1 MTIQEFEELLLEIQ
15 KNKFETRTLEL
26 KAAKEGCPK
35 RLYDSLSS
43 FSNQDDGGIIVFGID
58 EKNDYDECGVYDV
71 NDIQKQI
78 NNQCLQMVPKIRPLF
93 TVLEKDGKYFVAAE
107 IPAVDIVDRPCY
119 YEGVGRL
126 KGSYTRVGDSDEPMT
141 EYEVYSFEAY
151 RQKYQDDIRVVERAS
166 YEYIN
171 RKELNRYLE
180 ALKQGKP
187 NLALISE
194 KEICKLM
201 CVEKDGFLTL
211 GAVLAFGIYPQAY
224 FPQLSIIATVVPGI
238 EIGDTGDD
246 GERFLDNQRIDGNLV
261 EMLDGALNFV
271 KRNMKVSTI
280 IDENTGKRKDKTQ
293 YPIPA
298 VREAVLN
305 ALVHRDYSIHTEG
318 KPIQLIMY
326 EDRIEVINPG
336 GLYGRITV
344 DQLGK
349 VQPDTRNPLIANILE
364 QLDVTENR
372 YSGIPTIRRTM
383 KDYGLPVPIFKDE
396 RGEFTTVL
404 YNSNAN
410 EYNKYGEAI
419 NFVRGVSEGKNLG
432 ENMFLTGSGFSIR
445 SGYLDMK
452 NANIIKFLSV
462 PRSRE
467 EIAKFLGIESVS
479 YAIKKNIEPLVEQGV
494 VKLTIPEKPKS
505 KNQKYYTSM

>member
-1 MTIQEFEELLLEIQ
+1 MTKQEFEDLLIEI
-15 KNKFETRTLEL
+15 KNNRFETRTLEL

-35 RLYDSLSS
+35 RLYDTLSS

-58 EKNDYDECGVYDV
+58 ERDSFAECGVYDV

-93 TVLEKDGKYFVAAE
+93 TILEKDGKYFVAAE
-107 IPAVDIVDRPCY
+107 IPAVDVVDRPCY

-151 RQKYQDDIRVVERAS
+151 RQKYQDDIRVAERAS
-166 YEYIN
+166 YDYIN
-171 RKELNRYLE
+171 KNELAKYID

-187 NLALISE
+187 NLSTIADEEISR
-194 KEICKLM
+194 LM
-201 CVEKDGFLTL
+201 CLEKDGHLTL
-211 GAVLAFGIYPQAY
+211 GTVLAFGLYPQAY
-224 FPQLSIIATVVPGI
+224 YPQLAIIATVVPGVT
-238 EIGDTGDD
+238 IGEVGSF
-246 GERFLDNQRIDGNLV
+246 GERFVDNQRIDGSLTD
-261 EMLDGALNFV
+261 MLDGALKFV
-271 KRNMKVSTI
+271 NRNMKVSTI
-280 IDENTGKRKDKTQ
+280 IDENTGKRVDKAQ
-293 YPIPA
+293 YPITA

-318 KPIQLIMY
+318 KPIQLTMY
-326 EDRIEVINPG
+326 EDRIEIKNPG

-364 QLDVTENR
+364 QLGITENR

-383 KDYGLPVPIFKDE
+383 QEHGLPNPVFKDE

-404 YNSNAN
+404 YNSEKNDGGLFSDYLEILLKQN
-410 EYNKYGEAI
+410 DNKAHNITYLQG
-419 NFVRGVSEGKNLG
+419 EGKNLPAT
-432 ENMFLTGSGFSIR
+432 NSALKDMNLLTFLNEP
-445 SGYLDMK
+445 K
-452 NANIIKFLSV
+452 
-462 PRSRE
+462 SRT
-467 EIAKFLGIESVS
+467 EIAEFLGIKSIS
-479 YAIKKNIEPLVEQGV
+479 YAITRNIDPLVEKGI
-494 VKLTIPEKPKS
+494 VKMTIPDKPKS
-505 KNQKYYTSM
+505 KNQKYYVEK

>member
-1 MTIQEFEELLLEIQ
+1 
-15 KNKFETRTLEL
+15 
-26 KAAKEGCPK
+26 
-35 RLYDSLSS
+35 
-43 FSNQDDGGIIVFGID
+43 
-58 EKNDYDECGVYDV
+58 
-71 NDIQKQI
+71 
-78 NNQCLQMVPKIRPLF
+78 
-93 TVLEKDGKYFVAAE
+93 
-107 IPAVDIVDRPCY
+107 
-119 YEGVGRL
+119 
-126 KGSYTRVGDSDEPMT
+126 
-141 EYEVYSFEAY
+141 
-151 RQKYQDDIRVVERAS
+151 
-166 YEYIN
+166 
-171 RKELNRYLE
+171 
-180 ALKQGKP
+180 
-187 NLALISE
+187 
-194 KEICKLM
+194 M

-383 KDYGLPVPIFKDE
+383 KDYGLPVPIFKNE

-404 YNSNAN
+404 YNSNVN
-410 EYNKYGEAI
+410 EYIDLCKIRNM
-419 NFVRGVSEGKNLG
+419 VSEAFGG
-432 ENMFLTGSGFSIR
+432 EERGIITGSFA
-445 SGYLDMK
+445 SGKSSLFKYLDIK
-452 NANIIKFLSV
+452 NANILKFLSV

-505 KNQKYYTSM
+505 KNQKYYTNM